1 MIARESAKTLVEQNN
16 VVTNINTTR
25 SKEFGEEVNLAVKK
39 ADTVKIMV
47 PPMPVSFSGANF
59 AGDRFANAPSVSE
72 TYVNLVVDQ
81 QYHVP
86 LTFTAKEKKVRPNR
100 F

>member
-1 MIARESAKTLVEQNN
+1 
-16 VVTNINTTR
+16 
-25 SKEFGEEVNLAVKK
+25 
-39 ADTVKIMV
+39 
-47 PPMPVSFSGANF
+47 MPVSFSGANF

-86 LTFTAKEKKVRPNR
+86 LTFTAKEKS
-100 F
+100 